1 MINTKR
7 RGTTVLA
14 ASGWAL
20 FALGL
25 LAVAGTSCSSS
36 RGGRRNNSA
45 DAGGNTNPNLNAGL
59 AAPTLNSGIVLPAT
73 EGEPLMS
80 PATDETVTVMPPV
93 AAPDGPSALRPGD
106 TVTVEIPFEAPNG
119 NVVGAGIRFG
129 ETGPIRTVGI
139 DAATGQTA
147 NTLTFDFQVP
157 QNICDDLAD
166 ICHSITCYEFAVT
179 DIGEISVANLTPI
192 ALACAGCDEPTCQ
205 PLLMCDMP
213 PPGDVPV
220 GMPCTPQDACVP
232 GSECFNG
239 TCVGTGTL
247 RVSLAFDTIGDY
259 DLHVLTP
266 GGNEIYYGSRTADGG
281 TLDVDQCA
289 GPCDPGVTHVENV
302 VFDATALSGNYEV
315 WVVNFDG
322 ESAGPFTIE
331 VAGDVTQT
339 FTGSLTATGGE
350 ESERFMFTLP

>member
-1 MINTKR
+1 M
-7 RGTTVLA
+7 
-14 ASGWAL
+14 
-20 FALGL
+20 
-25 LAVAGTSCSSS
+25 
-36 RGGRRNNSA
+36 
-45 DAGGNTNPNLNAGL
+45 DAGANTNPNLNAGL
-59 AAPTLNSGIVLPAT
+59 AAPTLNAGIVLPAT

-93 AAPDGPSALRPGD
+93 AAPAGPSALRPGD

-213 PPGDVPV
+213 PPGEVEV
-220 GMPCTPQDACVP
+220 GMPCTPADACVP
-232 GSECFNG
+232 GSECFEG
-239 TCVGTGTL
+239 FCVGTGTL
-247 RVSLAFDTIGDY
+247 RVSLAFDVVSDY

-266 GGNEIYYGSRTADGG
+266 LGNEIYYGNRSVDGG
-281 TLDVDQCA
+281 TLDVDQCVGNGCEA
-289 GPCDPGVTHVENV
+289 GITHVENI
-302 VFDATALSGNYEV
+302 VFDATAPTGTYEV
-315 WVVNFDG
+315 WVVNFNG
-322 ESAGPFTIE
+322 GGAGPFTIE
-331 VAGDVTQT
+331 VAGDVNQT
-339 FTGSLTATGGE
+339 FNGSLTMTGGE
-350 ESERFMFTLP
+350 ESMHFMFTL

>member
-1 MINTKR
+1 MTYTKR

-36 RGGRRNNSA
+36 RGGRRNNNM
-45 DAGGNTNPNLNAGL
+45 DAGPNTNPNLNAGL
-59 AAPTLNSGIVLPAT
+59 AAPTLNAGIVLPAT
-73 EGEPLMS
+73 ESEPLMS

-129 ETGPIRTVGI
+129 DTGPIRTVGI

-205 PLLMCDMP
+205 QLLMCDMP
-213 PPGDVPV
+213 AGDVPV
-220 GMPCTPQDACVP
+220 GSPCTPADACVP
-232 GSECFNG
+232 GSECFEG
-239 TCVGTGTL
+239 FCVGTGTL
-247 RVSLAFDTIGDY
+247 RVSLAFDTVGDY

-266 GGNEIYYGSRTADGG
+266 GGNEIFYGARTFDGG

-289 GPCDPGVTHVENV
+289 GACDPGITHVENV

-331 VAGDVTQT
+331 VSGDVNQT
-339 FTGSLTATGGE
+339 FNGSLTMTGGE
-350 ESERFMFTLP
+350 ESEHFMFTL